1 LVHDC
6 VEIVGRIKSFDV
18 TSSLDALELADSIED
33 TEAAI
38 LRRRAMQYIVANF
51 EDIARAERFHKMVGT
66 AVYYS
71 IIAAVYQVVKT
82 AL

>member
-1 LVHDC
+1 
-6 VEIVGRIKSFDV
+6 VGRIKSFDV

-51 EDIARAERFHKMVGT
+51 EDVARAERFHKMVGT